1 MCSAT
6 ATSCCNGSISEPLTN
21 TQENAPRERVHML
34 DLLRGVMILLMVGHH
49 LLYDLSYVF
58 GLPAWLV
65 DNPFIRVASPLGAGI
80 FIAMSGATAWISRSN
95 WKKGLRILAAAAA
108 VTLVTFFH
116 DREAVIVFGILH
128 FLGVSTLLY
137 AALER
142 LWKRVPRTIMPAV
155 CGALFALSLLL
166 RRIVSAD
173 GWYLVPLGFPPA
185 GFVTLDYFP
194 LLPWFS
200 VYLLG
205 VWLGSLIFAR
215 RMPDWFYRARSPFF
229 EKCGRW
235 SLWIYLLHQPALL
248 LVLSFLFTV
257 LGKA

>member
-1 MCSAT
+1 M
-6 ATSCCNGSISEPLTN
+6 SETVTN
-21 TQENAPRERVHML
+21 PKDNAPRERVHML

-49 LLYDLSYVF
+49 LLYDLAYVF

-108 VTLVTFFH
+108 VTLVTFFY
-116 DREAVIVFGILH
+116 DREAVIVFGILQ
-128 FLGVSTLLY
+128 FLAVSTLLY
-137 AALER
+137 AALEP
-142 LWKRVPRTIMPAV
+142 LWKRVPRAIMPAV
-155 CGALFALSLLL
+155 CGALFALSLLM
-166 RRIVSAD
+166 RRIAPA
-173 GWYLVPLGFPPA
+173 GAWYLVPLGFPPA

-194 LLPWFS
+194 LLPWFA

-205 VWLGSLIFAR
+205 TWLGGPIFSG
-215 RMPDWFYRARSPFF
+215 RMPGWFYRARNPFF
-229 EKCGRW
+229 EKCGRQ

-248 LVLSFLFTV
+248 LVLWCLFTA
-257 LGKA
+257 LGRA